1 MSFPQLRFSF
11 PKRRRLVYLGETG
24 QALLRTYIKEDDYTI
39 YRPPRIECNVWVALY
54 SLFTRRW
61 SARGY
66 YKSFLELMRPEV
78 VITFEDNALEFY
90 LTKAFLPGCKTLAI
104 QNGRRDTFSTQPDSN
119 IWQLIRDATYTDSA
133 PDVVATHGEPWSQYF
148 KEALGSSSTRVTAVG
163 SVRNNSLSI
172 GKRVPKPR
180 LLFVSSFPNLGA
192 EGRLEKE
199 LSTVLGYWQ
208 GTQVTFGDFYQF
220 EGVLARKC
228 ADIART
234 RGIQF
239 GVLGKRPSWQ
249 KGEYS
254 YFANLLDGSAW
265 FYQASDTE
273 ATSYEAVAEN
283 DLLVSIDST
292 FGYEMFARSLR
303 VAFVS
308 ARMQYAGLDH
318 IRDCEF
324 GYPLVTQPTG
334 PFWTN
339 QATDQEIARVINYVI
354 DTNNHEWDLASR
366 PLQKTV
372 MPFDFGNSQLCTL
385 LATLGVK
392 THGPGKW
399 GADNIPKN

>member
-24 QALLRTYIKEDDYTI
+24 QLLLRTYIKEDDYTI
-39 YRPPRIECNVWVALY
+39 YRTIRTECNIWVALY
-54 SLFTRRW
+54 SLFTGRW

-66 YKSFLELMRPEV
+66 YQSFLELARPEV

-90 LTKAFLPGCKTLAI
+90 LTKALLPSCKTLAI
-104 QNGRRDTFSTQPDSN
+104 QNGRRDTYSTQPDSS
-119 IWQLIRDATYTDSA
+119 IWQLIREATYTDSG
-133 PDVVATHGEPWSQYF
+133 PDVVATHGEPWSKYF
-148 KEALGSSSTRVTAVG
+148 RGALGHATTKVVSVG
-163 SVRNNSLSI
+163 SVKNNSLSI
-172 GKRVPKPR
+172 GKRVPIPR

-192 EGRLEKE
+192 EGELENE

-228 ADIART
+228 AEIART
-234 RGIQF
+234 RGFQF

-254 YFANLLDGSAW
+254 YFASSLDGFEW
-265 FYQASDTE
+265 FYLASDTE

-283 DLLVSIDST
+283 DLVVSIDST

-339 QATDQEIARVINYVI
+339 QATDQEITRVINYVI
-354 DTNNHEWDLASR
+354 DTNNYEWDLASR
-366 PLQKTV
+366 HLQETV
-372 MPFDFGNSQLCTL
+372 MPFDFGNSQLCRL
-385 LATLGVK
+385 LATLGIE
-392 THGPGKW
+392 THGPGRW